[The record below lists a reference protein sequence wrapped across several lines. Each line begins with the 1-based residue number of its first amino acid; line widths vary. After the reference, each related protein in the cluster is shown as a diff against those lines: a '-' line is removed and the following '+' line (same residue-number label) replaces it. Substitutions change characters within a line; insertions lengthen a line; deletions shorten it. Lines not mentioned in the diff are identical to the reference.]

1 MNTKTIL
8 YGVLAVTLMACS
20 SESEPQNNSGRE
32 IRLFTQV
39 DGETRAADVAADLQ
53 DSQFKNGTKISVKV
67 KEDAATPS
75 VDYALALYTADGTGG
90 LSLPAGEKQYYP
102 ANGNGVNIYAYHP
115 AGAVSVFEVKTDQS
129 STDNYV
135 ASDLMYASLSGVTST
150 SANHTLEF
158 SHLLSKIIVQLV
170 QGSSVNG
177 SDMATATIT
186 LGNGDLVTSG
196 TFTAASGLFSP
207 DASGTGT
214 ITIATNAGT
223 DAHAASI
230 VPQSMAGKTINV
242 TINEVTKSYTI
253 AEGVTFLAG
262 YKYTYTL
269 QVGTSELT
277 LVSTQIT
284 NWNDN
289 SGGNTSNGQLE
300 I

>member
-8 YGVLAVTLMACS
+8 YAVLAVTLTACS
-20 SESEPQNNSGRE
+20 SDSDPQDIGGRE
-32 IRLFTQV
+32 IQLFTQV
-39 DGETRAADVAADLQ
+39 DGVTRAPDVAADLQ
-53 DSQFKNGTKISVKV
+53 DLQFKNGTKISVKV

-75 VDYALALYTADGTGG
+75 VDYALALYTADGSGG
-90 LSLPAGEKQYYP
+90 LSLPTGEKQYYP

-135 ASDLMYASLSGVTST
+135 ASDLMYASLAGVTSAST
-150 SANHTLEF
+150 NHTLEF

-170 QGSSVNG
+170 QGSSV
-177 SDMATATIT
+177 SATDMAAATIT
-186 LGNGDLVTSG
+186 VGSDDLITSG
-196 TFTAASGLFSP
+196 TFTAASGTFSP

-214 ITIATNAGT
+214 ITIATNADT

-230 VPQSMAGKTINV
+230 VPQGMGGKKINV
-242 TINEVTKSYTI
+242 TINDVTKSYTI
-253 AEGVTFLAG
+253 ADGVTFQAG
-262 YKYTYTL
+262 YKYTYIIS
-269 QVGTSELT
+269 VGATELT

-284 NWNDN
+284 NWNDA
-289 SGGNTSNGQLE
+289 SGNTSTGQLE

>member
-1 MNTKTIL
+1 
-8 YGVLAVTLMACS
+8 MA
-20 SESEPQNNSGRE
+20 
-32 IRLFTQV
+32 
-39 DGETRAADVAADLQ
+39 A
-53 DSQFKNGTKISVKV
+53 
-67 KEDAATPS
+67 
-75 VDYALALYTADGTGG
+75 
-90 LSLPAGEKQYYP
+90 
-102 ANGNGVNIYAYHP
+102 
-115 AGAVSVFEVKTDQS
+115 
-129 STDNYV
+129 
-135 ASDLMYASLSGVTST
+135 
-150 SANHTLEF
+150 
-158 SHLLSKIIVQLV
+158 
-170 QGSSVNG
+170 
-177 SDMATATIT
+177 ATIT

-253 AEGVTFLAG
+253 AEDVTFLAG